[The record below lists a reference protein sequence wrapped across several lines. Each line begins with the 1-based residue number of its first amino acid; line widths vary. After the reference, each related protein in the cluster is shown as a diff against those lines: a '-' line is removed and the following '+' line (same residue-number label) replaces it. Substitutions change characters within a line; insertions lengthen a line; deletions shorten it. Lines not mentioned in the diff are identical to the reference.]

1 MRRHSWGRNH
11 QKSQKK
17 ELNEH
22 GKAYDISSMIEV
34 TVAQKSSLP
43 SLAFFSVVAVTDP

>member
-1 MRRHSWGRNH
+1 MSV
-11 QKSQKK
+11 
-17 ELNEH
+17 
-22 GKAYDISSMIEV
+22 GKLMTSSMIEV